1 MMNEL
6 ARLHV
11 RDLSGVF
18 AARRL
23 GRELAALLGLDRQD
37 QVRVATALSEIS
49 RSVITGGHSAVIA
62 FGADE
67 DYLVLTVTADGPP
80 PADGI
85 TAAARLMDTVESDGP
100 VARLT
105 KRRPLSARPDL
116 RAVGEQLAAMLPE
129 STLEELRRNNQDLIA
144 TLDDLTSQ
152 KEQLLLLNGELQET
166 NRGVMALYSELSD
179 ELEQTNRGV
188 VALYRELDEKSEQ
201 LRAASESKDR
211 FWANVS
217 HELRTPLNSIIG
229 LTRLLADPAGGL
241 DSEQLYQVEL
251 IKKASGTLLT
261 LVNDLL
267 DVAKAE
273 SGRFVIEP
281 SEVRLPALLAT
292 LRGLTRPM
300 AEGRP
305 VNVLVSADGAPATI
319 LTDEGALT
327 AILRN
332 LLSNAVKYTD
342 EGEVRLTVATV
353 PGRVEIQVCDTG
365 TGIPE
370 GQLERVFEEFYQ
382 VPGARRGGTGLG
394 LPYARRLAGLL
405 DGELTLTSEAG
416 RGTTA
421 VLSLPHG
428 TPSVGT
434 VVLADDDPGFRRVL
448 RSMLSGIA
456 GRVIEAADGAQALAA
471 VAAEHVDL
479 VLADLGMPHVD
490 GHALLDQLPA
500 ACPRSSSPA
509 VTAGVAASRRP
520 AAEGPPHQGP
530 AGVRHPAGLPGH
542 PMTEPAA
549 GLLLVDDD
557 EAKRYILATW
567 LRRAGHTVTEATTG
581 QEALAQAGAAELVLL
596 DVHLPD
602 MSGFEVCRRIKA
614 DPRTASIPVIQ
625 VSATAVE
632 VADRAHGLTQGADAY
647 LAEPT
652 EPAELL
658 ATVTAVL
665 RYSRARQRAERTAA
679 MLAALVGVTLRI
691 NAAETFDGL
700 AAVAAAGAARI
711 FAGPAVLILQ
721 MPDGQDRRMAASPD
735 SSETVRRGGP
745 AGLTGRIADR
755 VLGPGDDSAIAAFS
769 RDDWLAIVP
778 DSTLRE
784 DVCVAVARTK
794 AGRPPAAIVSQPRGH
809 LGRGGHSGPPPARAV
824 GCAGCRGAAVI
835 RGRAPGR
842 PDPAAEL
849 SAHAAARDTGRP
861 DGVPVPA
868 RERPGRSRR

>member
-1 MMNEL
+1 M
-6 ARLHV
+6 
-11 RDLSGVF
+11 
-18 AARRL
+18 
-23 GRELAALLGLDRQD
+23 LGLDRQD

-292 LRGLTRPM
+292 LRGLTRPV

-500 ACPRSSSPA
+500 ALPAIVITGRDVPAPPRA
-509 VTAGVAASRRP
+509 
-520 AAEGPPHQGP
+520 
-530 AGVRHPAGLPGH
+530 
-542 PMTEPAA
+542 
-549 GLLLVDDD
+549 
-557 EAKRYILATW
+557 
-567 LRRAGHTVTEATTG
+567 
-581 QEALAQAGAAELVLL
+581 
-596 DVHLPD
+596 
-602 MSGFEVCRRIKA
+602 
-614 DPRTASIPVIQ
+614 
-625 VSATAVE
+625 
-632 VADRAHGLTQGADAY
+632 
-647 LAEPT
+647 
-652 EPAELL
+652 
-658 ATVTAVL
+658 
-665 RYSRARQRAERTAA
+665 
-679 MLAALVGVTLRI
+679 AALLPKDRLTRDRLAFAIRRVFPVTR
-691 NAAETFDGL
+691 
-700 AAVAAAGAARI
+700 
-711 FAGPAVLILQ
+711 
-721 MPDGQDRRMAASPD
+721 
-735 SSETVRRGGP
+735 
-745 AGLTGRIADR
+745 
-755 VLGPGDDSAIAAFS
+755 
-769 RDDWLAIVP
+769 
-778 DSTLRE
+778 
-784 DVCVAVARTK
+784 
-794 AGRPPAAIVSQPRGH
+794 
-809 LGRGGHSGPPPARAV
+809 
-824 GCAGCRGAAVI
+824 
-835 RGRAPGR
+835 
-842 PDPAAEL
+842 
-849 SAHAAARDTGRP
+849 
-861 DGVPVPA
+861 
-868 RERPGRSRR
+868 